1 MNNRIKQIRLFYN
14 LSQEKFGEKIGIES
28 RSHISGLECGRRNIT
43 ERIINDICREFNVRE
58 EWLKKG
64 TGEMLEPLSKEE
76 KVAKLL
82 GNIFTDTDSEL
93 YNFKM
98 SIFQELG
105 KLDESDWKVLL
116 KIIKGIEWK

>member
-1 MNNRIKQIRLFYN
+1 MNKRIKELRTMFKM
-14 LSQEKFGEKIGIES
+14 SQEKFGMKLGVTKTAISLLES
-28 RSHISGLECGRRNIT
+28 GKNNIT
-43 ERIINDICREFNVRE
+43 EQMIKSICREFNVCE
-58 EWLKKG
+58 EWLRNG
-64 TGEMLEPLSKEE
+64 TGEVFEFLTKEE
-76 KVAKLL
+76 RVAKLL

-93 YNFKM
+93 YDFKM

>member
-1 MNNRIKQIRLFYN
+1 MNSRIKYLRKELD
-14 LSQEKFGEKIGIES
+14 LTLEKFATRIGI
-28 RSHISGLECGRRNIT
+28 SGGALSNIELGKRNVTTQVIKS
-43 ERIINDICREFNVRE
+43 ICREFNVRE
-58 EWLKKG
+58 EWLRSG
-64 TGEMLEPLSKEE
+64 TGEIFESLTKEE
-76 KVAKLL
+76 RVAKLL

-93 YNFKM
+93 YDFKM

>member
-1 MNNRIKQIRLFYN
+1 MNSRIKYLRKELD
-14 LSQEKFGEKIGIES
+14 LTLEKFATRIGI
-28 RSHISGLECGRRNIT
+28 SGGALSNIELGKRNVTTQVIKS
-43 ERIINDICREFNVRE
+43 ICREFNVRE
-58 EWLKKG
+58 EWLKSG
-64 TGEMLEPLSKEE
+64 TGEIFESLTKEE
-76 KVAKLL
+76 RVAKLL